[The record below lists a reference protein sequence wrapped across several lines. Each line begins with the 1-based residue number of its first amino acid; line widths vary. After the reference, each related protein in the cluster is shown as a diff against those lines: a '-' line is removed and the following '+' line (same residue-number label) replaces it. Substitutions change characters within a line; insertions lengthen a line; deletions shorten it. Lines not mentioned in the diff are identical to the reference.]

1 MLRTVLLTL
10 VLALCASKL
19 VQAQTA
25 TAPHPTAP
33 NALAASAP
41 AFITDSLDQYIRR
54 GMEDWQIPGLA
65 IVVLK
70 DGKPVLMKGYG
81 TREVGKDAPVDENTL
96 FFIASNTKLFT
107 GTAISQLDEN
117 KQLSLTDR
125 VTKFFPDFRLYD
137 SNATRMLDVRDLLS
151 HHLGTK
157 TFQGDFSFWDS
168 NLGRDAIMAKMRL
181 LQPAGQFRQDF
192 GYCNSCFLAAGQLIP
207 KVTGQSWDDYIRQ
220 HFLLPLGMTN
230 TYTVTAGAA
239 FRKNI
244 ARPYTSLYGDLV
256 ALPYDQVDNLGPAAS
271 LVSCV
276 KDLSHWLQMQLDS
289 GRFGGKT
296 LFPWSVIQRTR
307 IAGTIISSTQN
318 KAIPMHYE
326 DYGLGIFNGDY
337 NGHQVYWHTGG
348 AMGFVTNTCF
358 VPDAHLAISILTNN
372 DDQEFFEAL
381 RFQILDAYLGIP
393 YVNRSRQFLAGF
405 LREKAKTLDNVK
417 EWTDKAKKAG
427 LPTLPLAAFTGTYV
441 NPVYGKIN
449 IIQDHNKL
457 RILFEHHPNLD
468 ASLAYMGNDTFL
480 MTFSNLSFGIFPAP
494 FMISKGK
501 VRNVSIKVADGLEYD
516 PYIFVKS

>member
-1 MLRTVLLTL
+1 MFRTVLLT
-10 VLALCASKL
+10 VAIALCSSLL
-19 VQAQTA
+19 VRAQAPA
-25 TAPHPTAP
+25 A
-33 NALAASAP
+33 NAAAGNAP
-41 AFITDSLDQYIRR
+41 AFITDSLDQYIRQ
-54 GMEDWQIPGLA
+54 GIQDWKIPGLA

-70 DGKPVLMKGYG
+70 DGKPVIMKGYG
-81 TREVGKDAPVDENTL
+81 TRELGKDAPVDENTL
-96 FFIASNTKLFT
+96 FLIASNTKLFT
-107 GTAISQLDEN
+107 GTAIAQLDEN

-137 SNATRMLDVRDLLS
+137 SNATRLLDVRDLLS

-181 LQPAGQFRQDF
+181 LRPVGPFRQDF

-207 KVTGQSWDDYIRQ
+207 KVTGQSWDDYIQQ

-230 TYTVTAGAA
+230 TYTSTAGAA
-239 FRKNI
+239 SRGNI
-244 ARPYTSLYGDLV
+244 ARPYTSAYGDLA

-271 LVSCV
+271 LVSNV

-289 GRFGGKT
+289 GRFEGKII
-296 LFPWSVIQRTR
+296 FPWSVIQRTR

-318 KAIPMHYE
+318 KTIPMHYE

-358 VPDAHLAISILTNN
+358 VPDAHLAIAVLTNN

-381 RFQILDAYLGIP
+381 RYQILDAYLGVP
-393 YVNRSRQFLAGF
+393 YVNRSKQLQAGF
-405 LREKAKTLDNVK
+405 LRGKTKTLTDVK
-417 EWTDKAKKAG
+417 EWTDKVKKAA
-427 LPTLPLAAFTGTYV
+427 PPALPLSAFTGTYI
-441 NPVYGKIN
+441 NPLYGKLYIK
-449 IIQDHNKL
+449 QDRNRL
-457 RILFEHHPNLD
+457 LILFEHHPNLN
-468 ASLAYMGNDTFL
+468 ASLDYMGNDTFL

-494 FMISKGK
+494 FLINGGK
-501 VRNVSIKVADGLEYD
+501 VRNVTIKVADGLEYD
-516 PYIFVKS
+516 PYVFVRQ